1 MNCSRQNFTPLYR
14 EQAGLRPAWF
24 RLVDLGIRGNS
35 RVMMLEKNSKQIA
48 AVIARWL
55 DKSVSPSKNG
65 QSVALK

>member
-1 MNCSRQNFTPLYR
+1 LYR

-48 AVIARWL
+48 AVIRAGSTKAFHRRRMA
-55 DKSVSPSKNG
+55 K
-65 QSVALK
+65 A

>member
-24 RLVDLGIRGNS
+24 RLVDLGIRGIS
-35 RVMMLEKNSKQIA
+35 HVMMLEQNSKQIA

-65 QSVALK
+65 KSVALK